1 MIEHSVSAFHSGL
14 SLPIRA
20 SSKARKHRTWVLPS
34 WGARL
39 ELSHRRL
46 LWMTSTRVVQEMLE
60 YANIR
65 QTMDTYS
72 PVVPN
77 MQQQTARARG
87 RDAGLKSCAGTPNW
101 RMCQAS
107 TTVSSFAARRIPRFA
122 YFWNR
127 GSAQ

>member
-46 LWMTSTRVVQEMLE
+46 LWMTSTRVVKEMLGH
-60 YANIR
+60 ANIR
-65 QTMDTYS
+65 QTMDTYFH
-72 PVVPN
+72 VLPN
-77 MQQQTARARG
+77 MQQAA
-87 RDAGLKSCAGTPNW
+87 D
-101 RMCQAS
+101 RMDQML
-107 TTVSSFAARRIPRFA
+107 
-122 YFWNR
+122 
-127 GSAQ
+127 G